1 MSTEKYTGS
10 ASEIW
15 DSWTIRQK
23 SHFCQDH
30 KSEIK
35 SSSTALAIN
44 QDFDELSKE
53 IKESVEKHIATG
65 KYAKGAVVKTAKQ
78 EPKDTQKD
86 FDLIRDGILDRIV
99 ENSVEVVDEKPF
111 VEMEK
116 IARKSAS
123 KANFEK
129 FSKLVDTIKNKFIKE
144 HLVEMCNAIKSN
156 RFKNLFRFTYGGS
169 AGSAGKVSQVSS
181 LFDLYIQAYNYEK
194 YEEGANVESDWMGTD
209 VNLMTSLEEY
219 GFVATVNENCTE
231 EGEHFVITKCGE
243 QSYNYGYVTE
253 SSLDRLINLEEWAK
267 EEDIEGLLSSCGCSK
282 EEWLK
287 KSFVNKF
294 SDIITYFHGADDI
307 MGTSTKHE
315 NKAWAYEQIGLD
327 INDYEE
333 LEEYKRGA
341 NVQGQKHVSVTTG
354 HRLPK
359 GYKAVKGNDKNK
371 NYSKGKP
378 KVKVD
383 AGWRL
388 PHGYE
393 TVEAAYIQKYGKG
406 ATISSKENETA
417 MSEGWLVSNDENGHD
432 CIQRYDESDIFK
444 TDEEAKKF
452 VESKASKSILHR
464 KALDLCSK
472 TKDTPIRERTLQALL
487 EKDELT
493 KEQRDSMYSMLS
505 KGLRSEKKLRSLKSV
520 INYGLQKYKN
530 AWFAKRFSFDGDR
543 ATYAAGQ
550 SHPDEMRTI
559 AQELTAV

>member
-23 SHFCQDH
+23 NHFLNDH
-30 KSEIK
+30 KSEVK
-35 SSSTALAIN
+35 TSAIASAISK
-44 QDFDELSKE
+44 DFDELSSD
-53 IKESVEKHIATG
+53 IKSAIEKHIATG

-78 EPKDTQKD
+78 EPKNTQKD
-86 FDLIRDGILDRIV
+86 FDLIRDGILDRII

-116 IARKSAS
+116 IAHKEAS

-129 FSKLVDTIKNKFIKE
+129 FCALVNTISNKFIKE
-144 HLVEMCNAIKSN
+144 YLVEMCDAIKSN
-156 RFKNLFRFTYGGS
+156 RFKNLFRFTYGGN
-169 AGSAGKVSQVSS
+169 AGSGGKVSQASS
-181 LFDLYIQAYNYEK
+181 LFDLYLQAYHYEQYAK
-194 YEEGANVESDWMGTD
+194 GATIESDWEGTD

-231 EGEHFVITKCGE
+231 EGEHFVISKVGE
-243 QSYNYGYVTE
+243 QSYNYGYVLE
-253 SSLDRLINLEEWAK
+253 SSLDKLINGEEWAK
-267 EEDIEGLLSSCGCSK
+267 EEDIKGFLDSCGCSK

-287 KSFVNKF
+287 KSFVNKLGEIF
-294 SDIITYFHGADDI
+294 TYFGADDI
-307 MGTSTKHE
+307 MGTSTTHE

-333 LEEYKRGA
+333 PEEYKRGA
-341 NVQGQKHVSVTTG
+341 NVQGQKHVSVTKG

-359 GYKAVKGNDKNK
+359 GYKAIKGDDKNK

-393 TVEAAYIQKYGKG
+393 TVEAAYIQKYAKG
-406 ATISSKENETA
+406 ATIESLEKERDVFEKGTA
-417 MSEGWLVSNDENGHD
+417 PWQKANNA
-432 CIQRYDESDIFK
+432 I
-444 TDEEAKKF
+444 EAIKK
-452 VESKASKSILHR
+452 KSH
-464 KALDLCSK
+464 
-472 TKDTPIRERTLQALL
+472 TPINERTLHALL

-493 KEQRDSMYSMLS
+493 KEQRDSMYAMLS